1 MTSDRKQRGRRIAG
15 RYQLQEP
22 IGKGGMGI
30 VWRAHDE
37 LLDRTVA
44 VKEVRYA
51 AALGDEVQLLNRRTM
66 REARAAARFE
76 HPNVIVVHDVI
87 EEDERPWIVMQLVP
101 SRSLG
106 AVIKQDGPLQPG
118 RVAEIGLAV
127 LDALHRAHES
137 GVLHRDVKPE
147 NVLLADDGRVVLT
160 DFGIATL
167 ETETQLTMTGLAGTP
182 AFIAPER
189 LKGLP
194 ARRESDLWSLGAT
207 LYTAVEGRSPHERG
221 MALATMHAVLTD
233 EPDPSRNAGPLK
245 PVIDGLLTKEPV
257 QRLTYE
263 ETARM
268 LRRVVMQSHTE
279 AVVAEDD
286 TPTDPNLKPITAV
299 PETGTKIAR
308 PTRVD
313 TGLARAVSDRDV
325 SERDRAD
332 QSRAERDRAERDRAD
347 QSRAERDRAERE
359 RRERDRLERER
370 LERDRQER
378 DRLERERLER
388 ERAVA
393 ERELAAATA
402 ERERVRKREL
412 ERERA
417 RAREREKARERDR
430 EAARAQDIVLS
441 HELPDADDPDS
452 WLAQPSADYTRPAGK
467 REGRRYGPIIAAG
480 AAVILVAGI
489 GGYLGLRSAPDK
501 KEEPKRPEQTAAVTS
516 TPEQSASPETSQPAP
531 PSPTPTQA
539 PSDGVLPAGW
549 KMYKDKTGF
558 SMALPKGWDE
568 YKREGSQ
575 VFFRGPGAGSN
586 AFVSVDQIDKAGP
599 DPVADWKKQEK
610 ALKDAFGGYKKI
622 HIKKVDYMVAAADW
636 EFTWNTNTGETRVR
650 NRGFVTPG
658 GMGYSIYWHNLASRW
673 KKDLHFFDTFAAT
686 FKPAK

>member
-1 MTSDRKQRGRRIAG
+1 MTSDRTQRGRRIAG

-87 EEDERPWIVMQLVP
+87 EEDDRPWIVMQLVP

-118 RVAEIGLAV
+118 RVAEIGVAV
-127 LDALHRAHES
+127 LDALHRAHEA

-233 EPDPSRNAGPLK
+233 EPDASHNAGPLK
-245 PVIDGLLTKEPV
+245 PVIDGLLVKEPV

-268 LRRVVMQSHTE
+268 LRRIVMQSHSE
-279 AVVAEDD
+279 AAVAVDD
-286 TPTDPNLKPITAV
+286 MPTDPNLKPVAAAV

-308 PTRVD
+308 PTRID
-313 TGLARAVSDRDV
+313 SSALESAAAEQARA
-325 SERDRAD
+325 
-332 QSRAERDRAERDRAD
+332 
-347 QSRAERDRAERE
+347 AERE
-359 RRERDRLERER
+359 R
-370 LERDRQER
+370 
-378 DRLERERLER
+378 
-388 ERAVA
+388 
-393 ERELAAATA
+393 ELI
-402 ERERVRKREL
+402 RKREL

-417 RAREREKARERDR
+417 RAREREKAAERERAREREREQERVREREREQERARER
-430 EAARAQDIVLS
+430 EAAREREREARERAAVAAQPPS
-441 HELPDADDPDS
+441 DADDPDS
-452 WLAQPSADYTRPAGK
+452 WELTPPPEGELTHPAG
-467 REGRRYGPIIAAG
+467 EGGRRRRYLPLIAAG

-501 KEEPKRPEQTAAVTS
+501 DEDPGRVRQTAAVTS
-516 TPEQSASPETSQPAP
+516 TPDASEPEQQPEPSPSPEETKSE
-531 PSPTPTQA
+531 
-539 PSDGVLPAGW
+539 GVLPAGW

-558 SMALPKGWDE
+558 SMALPKGWEE

-586 AFVSVDQIDKAGP
+586 AFVAIDQIDKAGD
-599 DPVADWKKQEK
+599 DPVGDWKRQEK
-610 ALKDAFGGYKKI
+610 SAKNSFGGYEKI

-636 EFTWNTNTGETRVR
+636 EFTWNTNTGKTRVR
-650 NRGFVTPG
+650 NRGFVTEG
-658 GMGYSIYWHNLASRW
+658 GMGYSIYWHNLNSRW